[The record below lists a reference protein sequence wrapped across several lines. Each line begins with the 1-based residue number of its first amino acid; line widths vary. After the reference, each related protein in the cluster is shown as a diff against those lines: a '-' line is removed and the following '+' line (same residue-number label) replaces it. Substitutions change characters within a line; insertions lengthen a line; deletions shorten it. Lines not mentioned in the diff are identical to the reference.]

1 MADLPDKLPRH
12 VAVIM
17 DGNGRWAKARGLPR
31 NEGHKAGAESAAR
44 VAECCVEFG
53 IPLLTLYAFSTEN
66 WRRPRAEVQF
76 LMSNLRRFLQERRE
90 EFVERDIRLVAI
102 GDVEGLPA
110 AVRRELSRTEEAT
123 RDCGSLTLVTA
134 LNYGSR
140 SEIAHAARSIA
151 EDVRAG
157 RIDPDAVDE
166 ALVEERLY
174 TAGLPA
180 VDLLIRTGGESRL
193 SDFLLFEAAY
203 AELMFLPIM
212 WPEFTPQTL
221 FDAVDQYAGKERRF
235 GRTSAQVATHDGSLE
250 PVHYRGGNGRIALTG

>member
-180 VDLLIRTGGESRL
+180 VDLLIRTGGEMRISN
-193 SDFLLFEAAY
+193 FLLWQVSY
-203 AELMFLPIM
+203 AELYVTPTCWPDFDREAFLEALE
-212 WPEFTPQTL
+212 EF
-221 FDAVDQYAGKERRF
+221 ARRERRF
-235 GRTSAQVATHDGSLE
+235 GGLSEQRRTGAVARRDSM
-250 PVHYRGGNGRIALTG
+250 R

>member
-53 IPLLTLYAFSTEN
+53 IPVLTLYAFSTEN
-66 WRRPRAEVQF
+66 WRRPRGEVQF
-76 LMSNLRRFLQERRE
+76 LMSNLRRFLRERRA
-90 EFVERDIRLVAI
+90 EFLERDIRVVAI
-102 GDVEGLPA
+102 GEVEELPGS
-110 AVRRELSRTEEAT
+110 VRRELSRTEEAT
-123 RDCGSLTLVTA
+123 RDCRSLTLVTA

-157 RIDPDAVDE
+157 RIDPEAVDE

-180 VDLLIRTGGESRL
+180 VDLLIRTGGEMRVSN
-193 SDFLLFEAAY
+193 FLLWQVSY
-203 AELMFLPIM
+203 AEFYVTPTC
-212 WPEFTPQTL
+212 WPDFDRDAFVEALQEF
-221 FDAVDQYAGKERRF
+221 ARRERRF
-235 GRTSAQVATHDGSLE
+235 GGLSGERRAGAVGERDSL
-250 PVHYRGGNGRIALTG
+250 R

>member
-17 DGNGRWAKARGLPR
+17 DGNGRWANARGLAR

-44 VAECCVEFG
+44 VAECCVDFG
-53 IPLLTLYAFSTEN
+53 IPVLTLYAFSTEN

-76 LMSNLRRFLQERRE
+76 LMSNLRRFLGERRA

-102 GDVEGLPA
+102 GDVDGLPA
-110 AVRRELSRTEEAT
+110 AVRRELHKTEEAT
-123 RDCGSLTLVTA
+123 RECGSLTLVTA

-140 SEIAHAARSIA
+140 AEIAHAARSIA

-157 RIDPDAVDE
+157 RIEPSAVDE

-174 TAGLPA
+174 TAELPPP
-180 VDLLIRTGGESRL
+180 DLLIRTGGEMRL
-193 SDFLLFEAAY
+193 SNFLLWQLSYAEIYVTSTCWPDFGRDDFLEA
-203 AELMFLPIM
+203 LH
-212 WPEFTPQTL
+212 EFARR
-221 FDAVDQYAGKERRF
+221 DRRF
-235 GRTSAQVATHDGSLE
+235 GGLKRE
-250 PVHYRGGNGRIALTG
+250 GRARAAENRDRAR